1 LAKKGFGKRIKNR
14 VNGSSKGYLKVII
27 EKMDYVSNYSQVI
40 FIIPA
45 YNEEENLQVLLP
57 ELSKFMR
64 FFGYKFHIIVV
75 NDGSNDNTGGVVKRL
90 QTEIPLTL
98 LNHETNYGPGAAFR
112 TGFKKALAIADDC
125 NLIVTMEADNT
136 GDFYVLH
143 KMLER
148 CRKDSD
154 LVLASV
160 YGTGR
165 VLGAP
170 LHRRFFSHCAN
181 ILLKIIFRVK
191 GINTFTSFFRVYRAT
206 MLREAFKV
214 YGNGLIE
221 ESGFVCMLELLIKL
235 HALKKYKITQVPMLL
250 DFKMRIGDS
259 KMKTWL
265 NIRDTLRVIYKYKFN
280 NKRAFSNIR
289 VNNLANSTENLK
301 LPHQRR

>member
-1 LAKKGFGKRIKNR
+1 MGC
-14 VNGSSKGYLKVII
+14 
-27 EKMDYVSNYSQVI
+27 VSNHSKVI

-45 YNEEENLQVLLP
+45 YNEEENLRVLLP
-57 ELSKFMR
+57 DLSKFMR

-75 NDGSNDNTGGVVKRL
+75 NDGSNDDTAGVVRRL

-98 LNHETNYGPGAAFR
+98 LNHETNYGPGIAFR
-112 TGFKKALAIADDC
+112 TGFKKALTMAKDYDM
-125 NLIVTMEADNT
+125 IVTMEADNT

-143 KMLER
+143 KMLNQ
-148 CRKDSD
+148 CRGGSD

-160 YGTGR
+160 YGAGR

-170 LHRRFFSHCAN
+170 LYRRFFSHCAN

-191 GINTFTSFFRVYRAT
+191 GINTFTSFFRVYRTT
-206 MLREAFKV
+206 MLREAAEV
-214 YGNGLIE
+214 YGDELIE

-235 HALKKYKITQVPMLL
+235 HTLRKYKITQVPMLL

-259 KMKTWL
+259 KMKTWR

-280 NKRAFSNIR
+280 NRKVFPNHKGKQFNQPNRES
-289 VNNLANSTENLK
+289 ENVASSKVETL
-301 LPHQRR
+301 